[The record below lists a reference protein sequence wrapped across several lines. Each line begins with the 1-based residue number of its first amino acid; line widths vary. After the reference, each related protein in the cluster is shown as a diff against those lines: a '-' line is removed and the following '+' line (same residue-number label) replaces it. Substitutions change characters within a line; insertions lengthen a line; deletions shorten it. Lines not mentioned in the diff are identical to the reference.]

1 MARAIFACETPVISA
16 VGHETDVTVADYV
29 ADLRAPTPSAAAE
42 LAVFD
47 YARFAADLEARK
59 RKLSR
64 EMGFFLDQVKGRL
77 RQDELKIRLYHPQH
91 VIREKRQ
98 RLADQE
104 ERLERIMDA
113 RTGENRSR
121 LQSREERLSHA
132 MDRRMENDKKR
143 LAEASGRL
151 WGLSPLRKL
160 SQGFGYI
167 EDQEGKRL
175 GSVKQAP
182 PGSGITVQVA
192 DGTLSA
198 LVTERNEES
207 GWQNWIK
214 TEQT

>member
-1 MARAIFACETPVISA
+1 
-16 VGHETDVTVADYV
+16 
-29 ADLRAPTPSAAAE
+29 
-42 LAVFD
+42 
-47 YARFAADLEARK
+47 
-59 RKLSR
+59 
-64 EMGFFLDQVKGRL
+64 
-77 RQDELKIRLYHPQH
+77 
-91 VIREKRQ
+91 
-98 RLADQE
+98 
-104 ERLERIMDA
+104 MDA

-143 LAEASGRL
+143 LAEASGRHL
-151 WGLSPLRKL
+151 GLSPLRKL
-160 SQGFGYI
+160 SRLCI
-167 EDQEGKRL
+167 SRIEGKRL

>member
-1 MARAIFACETPVISA
+1 M
-16 VGHETDVTVADYV
+16 
-29 ADLRAPTPSAAAE
+29 
-42 LAVFD
+42 
-47 YARFAADLEARK
+47 
-59 RKLSR
+59 
-64 EMGFFLDQVKGRL
+64 
-77 RQDELKIRLYHPQH
+77 
-91 VIREKRQ
+91 IREKRQ

-113 RTGENRSR
+113 RTGEIRSR
-121 LQSREERLSHA
+121 LQSREGRLSRA
-132 MDRRMENDKKR
+132 MDRRMEDDKKR